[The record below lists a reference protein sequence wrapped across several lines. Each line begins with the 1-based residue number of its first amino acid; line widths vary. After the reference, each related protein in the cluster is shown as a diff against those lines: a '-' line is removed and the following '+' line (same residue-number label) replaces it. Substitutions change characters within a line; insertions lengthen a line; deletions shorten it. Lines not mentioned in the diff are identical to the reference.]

1 MNSEE
6 IFDLNIKIQKMLN
19 KLSFEELVD
28 LTASELHEIWKKT
41 TFYVDKETG
50 ETKQVEKWKKLN
62 PNENEEENK
71 YVQKILSDERF
82 FTLPYV
88 RKEEDGNISI
98 DIGKMKYSQLSP
110 HWQKE
115 NKEAAEVAVELT
127 LDNYVYLSNPTQ
139 REVLVKVIGSAIH
152 LLWKNR
158 PANAWAKNTELAA
171 RYSNLPIEEQKK
183 DDRHIFIAEKAIE
196 YLSKK
201 MGIDKD
207 LEDVKKL
214 KNSSKR

>member
-1 MNSEE
+1 MTSEE
-6 IFDLNIKIQKMLN
+6 IFDLNSKVQKLLN
-19 KLSFEELVD
+19 QLSFEELVN

-62 PNENEEENK
+62 PNESEEERE

-127 LDNYVYLSNPTQ
+127 LDNYVYLANPTQ
-139 REVLVKVIGSAIH
+139 RDVLVKVIGSAIH

-158 PANAWAKNTELAA
+158 PANAWAKETELAA
-171 RYSNLPIEEQKK
+171 RYSNLSAFEQGK
-183 DDRHIFIAEKAIE
+183 DDRQAILAEEAIK
-196 YLSKK
+196 YLAKK
-201 MGIDKD
+201 MGID
-207 LEDVKKL
+207 LEDVYKL
-214 KNSSKR
+214 KNTTKK

>member
-1 MNSEE
+1 MTSEE
-6 IFDLNIKIQKMLN
+6 IFDLNSKVQKLLN
-19 KLSFEELVD
+19 QLSFEELVN

-62 PNENEEENK
+62 PNESEEERE

-127 LDNYVYLSNPTQ
+127 LDNYVYLANPTQ
-139 REVLVKVIGSAIH
+139 RDVLVKVIGSAIH

-158 PANAWAKNTELAA
+158 PANAWAKETELAA
-171 RYSNLPIEEQKK
+171 RYSNLSAFEQGK
-183 DDRHIFIAEKAIE
+183 DDRQAILAKEAIE
-196 YLSKK
+196 YLAKK
-201 MGIDKD
+201 MGID
-207 LEDVKKL
+207 LEDVYKL
-214 KNSSKR
+214 KNTTKK